1 MNKNVFYLIV
11 CFLTSSICAQS
22 QSFNNQL
29 ANSQSKAYA
38 LLDLGFSAKLL
49 HLNTEGA
56 NTVVKKE
63 EVKKSNNYY
72 SVIARSLEEILAKS
86 KNKKA
91 EEITNVVNA
100 SKYHLVVGCFSNINN
115 AQRLVSKLNDQGHSS
130 KIIGQNNRGLHV
142 VAFDSYASKSDA
154 RRDQKVLSTEGVS
167 TWIKSNK

>member
-1 MNKNVFYLIV
+1 MNNNVFYLIV
-11 CFLTSSICAQS
+11 SFLTISFCAQS
-22 QSFNNQL
+22 QSFNNQF

-38 LLDLGFSAKLL
+38 LLDLGFTAKLL

-63 EVKKSNNYY
+63 EVKKSP
-72 SVIARSLEEILAKS
+72 RSLEEILVNS
-86 KNKKA
+86 KNQKS
-91 EEITNVVNA
+91 EDVTNKVSA

-130 KIIGQNNRGLHV
+130 KIIGQNNRGLHM

-167 TWIKSNK
+167 TWIKTN

>member
-1 MNKNVFYLIV
+1 MNKNVFHLIV
-11 CFLTSSICAQS
+11 CFLTISFCAQS
-22 QSFNNQL
+22 QSYNNQL

-63 EVKKSNNYY
+63 EVKKSP
-72 SVIARSLEEILAKS
+72 RSLEEILAKS

-91 EEITNVVNA
+91 EEIINVVNA

-115 AQRLVSKLNDQGHSS
+115 AQRLVSKLNDQGHRS

-142 VAFDSYASKSDA
+142 VAFDSYTSKSDA
-154 RRDQKVLSTEGVS
+154 KRDQKALTTEGVS
-167 TWIKSNK
+167 SWIKTNK

>member
-11 CFLTSSICAQS
+11 FFLTSSICAQS
-22 QSFNNQL
+22 QSLNNQL

-38 LLDLGFSAKLL
+38 LLDLGFTAKLL
-49 HLNTEGA
+49 HLNTEGS
-56 NTVVKKE
+56 NTLFKKE
-63 EVKKSNNYY
+63 EVKKSQ
-72 SVIARSLEEILAKS
+72 RSLEEILANS
-86 KNKKA
+86 KNKKS
-91 EEITNVVNA
+91 EEESNVVNT
-100 SKYHLVVGCFSNINN
+100 SKYHLVVGCFSNIYN

-130 KIIGQNNRGLHV
+130 KIIGQNNRGLHM

>member
-1 MNKNVFYLIV
+1 MFYLIA
-11 CFLTSSICAQS
+11 CFLKISMCVQS
-22 QSFNNQL
+22 QSLNNQL
-29 ANSQSKAYA
+29 TNSKSKAYA
-38 LLDLGFSAKLL
+38 LLELGFSAKLL
-49 HLNTEGA
+49 HLNTEGFNA
-56 NTVVKKE
+56 VLKKE
-63 EVKKSNNYY
+63 EVKKSP
-72 SVIARSLEEILAKS
+72 RSLEEILAKS

-100 SKYHLVVGCFSNINN
+100 AKYHLVVGCFSNINN

-130 KIIGQNNRGLHV
+130 KIIGQNNRGLHM

>member
-11 CFLTSSICAQS
+11 CFLTISFCAQS
-22 QSFNNQL
+22 QSFNNQF

-63 EVKKSNNYY
+63 EVKKSP
-72 SVIARSLEEILAKS
+72 RSLQEILAKS

-91 EEITNVVNA
+91 GEITNVVNTN
-100 SKYHLVVGCFSNINN
+100 KYHLVVGCFSNINN
-115 AQRLVSKLNDQGHSS
+115 AQRLVSKLNDQGYSS
-130 KIIGQNNRGLHV
+130 KIIGQNDRGFHIV
-142 VAFDSYASKSDA
+142 SFDSYESKFDA

-167 TWIKSNK
+167 TWIKTN

>member
-1 MNKNVFYLIV
+1 MCIRDRTKIQNEFEKYFLNNENQFGKFKYISINKDFDILSEKNKFDMV
-11 CFLTSSICAQS
+11 LT
-22 QSFNNQL
+22 FR
-29 ANSQSKAYA
+29 NSHNW
-38 LLDLGFSAKLL
+38 L
-49 HLNTEGA
+49 
-56 NTVVKKE
+56 
-63 EVKKSNNYY
+63 
-72 SVIARSLEEILAKS
+72 

-100 SKYHLVVGCFSNINN
+100 AKYHLVVGCFSNINN

-130 KIIGQNNRGLHV
+130 KIIGQNNRGLHM